1 MNCSKII
8 FLLLIIISIH
18 NCSNSPSNDDK
29 IVPKQKSVMELIDDH
44 NLEMIEDQYQIK
56 VNSKE
61 IEQYFENIEFDD
73 MFKQWTIYFQ
83 YEINENYKNQTAE
96 LIKIEKE
103 NLHKF
108 KTKAAKILEKTDSTE
123 LTVIGHLKIIQ
134 SLIDSLEIDIIKAEE
149 SLNRSR

>member
-8 FLLLIIISIH
+8 FLLLIIILIH

-134 SLIDSLEIDIIKAEE
+134 SLIDSLEIDIIKAE
-149 SLNRSR
+149 